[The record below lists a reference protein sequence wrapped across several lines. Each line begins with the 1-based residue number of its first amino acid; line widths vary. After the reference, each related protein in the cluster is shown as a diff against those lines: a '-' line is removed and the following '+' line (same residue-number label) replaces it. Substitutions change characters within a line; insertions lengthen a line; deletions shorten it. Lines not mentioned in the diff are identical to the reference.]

1 MKKIRVIARVY
12 DKTTREFVQSIVTRE
27 ISDEFAEAIK
37 KEFAVQHDAGMKYKA
52 FGHGR
57 EGSDRKLP
65 YTTPLSSQKRFW
77 IEPMFHLLDDEG
89 NEMAGWAG
97 I

>member
-12 DKTTREFVQSIVTRE
+12 DKTTREFVQSIVKRE

-37 KEFAVQHDAGMKYKA
+37 KEFSCQHDAGMKYETL
-52 FGHGR
+52 GHGR
-57 EGSDRKLP
+57 EGNKDRLP
-65 YTTPLSSQKRFW
+65 FSTPLASQKRYW

-89 NEMAGWAG
+89 NEIA
-97 I
+97 

>member
-1 MKKIRVIARVY
+1 MKKIRVTARVY
-12 DKTTREFVQSIVTRE
+12 DKTTHEYVQSYVTRE

-37 KEFAVQHDAGMKYKA
+37 KEFACQHDAGMKYES

-57 EGSDRKLP
+57 NGNKERLP
-65 YTTPLSSQKRFW
+65 FNTPLASQRRYW
-77 IEPMFHLLDDEG
+77 IDPMFHLLDDDG
-89 NEMAGWAG
+89 NEIAGWRG